1 MVPPAV
7 KLQDIEDA
15 EYLLQLDPPVEY
27 ICVSWCIQVPEFQ
40 ASWDRSGRS
49 ADVSE
54 VREKVQATS
63 MFPKTQWTSGAESLR
78 KTDYIHLYYIFIYIQ
93 NVCKPA
99 GSWSHIK
106 SGLSSHASTP
116 RGVLC
121 TKGAG
126 PAGAHRHHGPPED
139 PSRQATVARCGTLKM
154 FKGG

>member
-63 MFPKTQWTSGAESLR
+63 MFPK
-78 KTDYIHLYYIFIYIQ
+78 IQ
-93 NVCKPA
+93 
-99 GSWSHIK
+99 
-106 SGLSSHASTP
+106 
-116 RGVLC
+116 
-121 TKGAG
+121 
-126 PAGAHRHHGPPED
+126 
-139 PSRQATVARCGTLKM
+139 
-154 FKGG
+154 